1 MNEIHLMMVLGSWIG
16 RIASWLI
23 NFRSFAF
30 LDRGN
35 GIEEAKFIK
44 IR

>member
-1 MNEIHLMMVLGSWIG
+1 MMVLGSWIG
-16 RIASWLI
+16 RIVYWLI

-30 LDRGN
+30 MDGGN
-35 GIEEAKFIK
+35 GIEEAEFIK